1 MDSIALIRDFLKDR
15 LGVEAERIVPEA
27 VLADL
32 GVDSLMMLELM
43 FEFEDHFGIKLSPD
57 LKPPRTVGEMTAQ
70 MDQLVSEQKV

>member
-15 LGVEAERIVPEA
+15 LGVEAEKVTPEA
-27 VLADL
+27 ALADL

-57 LKPPRTVGEMTAQ
+57 LKPPKTVGEMAAQ
-70 MDQLVSEQKV
+70 MGQLISEKTG